1 MRIVTF
7 YSYKGG
13 VGRTL
18 ACANFGLYLAKMGQK
33 VVLVDMDFE
42 APGLDSKFSA
52 ISPKDF
58 EGGILDQFVAF
69 QTGRPVPGLPKVP
82 VVLPED
88 VTRSGG
94 SLHLIPAGD
103 YTDPSYYS
111 TLSKVKWEQFSSTEP
126 GIRFCLELTQKIER
140 AFGADVLIIDSRT
153 GLTETGGLCTQ
164 VFPDTVL
171 LFTCTSRES
180 LAGIQ
185 RVYSRIKN
193 SPIVMRRHHGRNQ
206 LDVRIIVTRIPHPPD
221 LPAFDRSMR
230 ERIELPEDR
239 LYYLFEEDNLSL
251 DEYLAVDRFGDSSPT
266 ILDDYVELFA
276 SLHPEVTLPY
286 VAGRLEAFRAGI
298 TRRSPA
304 ESERLIQELLTLFP
318 VPDVFLEA
326 AHYYRIVRDGD
337 AKAVMNYVRYLDV
350 RQDDAAVL
358 REFAELCGTAP
369 LSVLKP
375 PDRVIRILR
384 SLDPTRMSPEVL
396 NRFLDVA
403 DSERDYRSVVGAI
416 ESDADRLESDDYRQ
430 AYLRALYALRE
441 WTKIVQASKGHVVPR
456 SLWLFV
462 AEAYANLGDVPG
474 VRKILERLERL
485 DPDDTMRVFRI
496 ISRIMPDAS
505 ADSVLHEFPML
516 DSEMLRFG
524 VHMRPFR
531 GEHDSAFRN
540 WVRRLEHELSER
552 GPRNG

>member
-18 ACANFGLYLAKMGQK
+18 ACANFGLYLAKMGQR

-94 SLHLIPAGD
+94 SLHVIPAGA
-103 YTDPSYYS
+103 YTDPNYYS
-111 TLSKVKWEQFSSTEP
+111 TLSKVSWEQFTSTEP
-126 GIRFCLELTQKIER
+126 GMRFCLELSQRIER
-140 AFGADVLIIDSRT
+140 EFGADVLVIDSRT

-193 SPIVMRRHHGRNQ
+193 SPIVMSRHHGRNQ

-221 LPAFDRSMR
+221 LPAFDRSMK
-230 ERIELPEDR
+230 ERLELPEDR

-251 DEYLAVDRFGDSSPT
+251 NEYLAVDRFGESSPA

-286 VAGRLEAFRAGI
+286 VAERLEAFRAGI
-298 TRRSPA
+298 TRRSPT
-304 ESERLIQELLTLFP
+304 ESDRLIQELLTLFP

-350 RQDDAAVL
+350 RQDDGEVL
-358 REFAELCGTAP
+358 REFAELCSSAP

-375 PDRVIRILR
+375 QDRVIRILR
-384 SLDPTRMSPEVL
+384 RIDPSEMSAGVL
-396 NRFLDVA
+396 NKFLDVT
-403 DSERDYRSVVGAI
+403 DSERDYRSIVNAI
-416 ESDADRLESDDYRQ
+416 ESGPDRLESDDYLR
-430 AYLRALYALRE
+430 AYLRALSALRE
-441 WTKIVQASKGHVVPR
+441 WTKIVEASKGRAMPR
-456 SLWLFV
+456 NLGLIV
-462 AEAYANLGDVPG
+462 AEAYGNLGDLPG
-474 VRKILERLERL
+474 VRKILGQLERL
-485 DPDDTMRVFRI
+485 DPEVFLQVLRI
-496 ISRIMPDAS
+496 IYRVIPEADAEQ
-505 ADSVLHEFPML
+505 VLHEFPML
-516 DSEMLRFG
+516 DPELLRYGPRMLLS
-524 VHMRPFR
+524 R
-531 GEHDSAFRN
+531 GEQDLGFRN
-540 WVRRLEHELSER
+540 WLRKFEHDLFDR
-552 GPRNG
+552 GSRNG